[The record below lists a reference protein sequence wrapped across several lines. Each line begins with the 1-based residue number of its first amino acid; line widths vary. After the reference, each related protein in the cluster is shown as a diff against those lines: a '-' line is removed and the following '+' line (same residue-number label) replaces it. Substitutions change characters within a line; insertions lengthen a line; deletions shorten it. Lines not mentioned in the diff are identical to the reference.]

1 MIAFLF
7 LTAHALA
14 ATLLDTTYGV
24 VGRDV
29 EVLDAADQA
38 YALVAQQDW
47 ETAAQEWIDYG
58 LSHPESE
65 ETSRLWAV
73 SCLIRAGDYG
83 AAVQQMKISQTVDR
97 MDLRL
102 GLLMSWIEV
111 ETGVYSEAYRLLICI
126 PHRHQMQKRKAVAAS
141 CAV

>member
-1 MIAFLF
+1 MPLSHNRIGKA
-7 LTAHALA
+7 
-14 ATLLDTTYGV
+14 
-24 VGRDV
+24 
-29 EVLDAADQA
+29 
-38 YALVAQQDW
+38 
-47 ETAAQEWIDYG
+47 AAQEWIDYG

-83 AAVQQMKISQTVDR
+83 AAVQRMKKISQTVDR

-111 ETGVYSEAYRLLICI
+111 ETGVYSEAYRLAHLYPTQAPDAEGAKLLQPARCLKAESTENKDWSKV
-126 PHRHQMQKRKAVAAS
+126 HRSWKHGCV
-141 CAV
+141 VLV